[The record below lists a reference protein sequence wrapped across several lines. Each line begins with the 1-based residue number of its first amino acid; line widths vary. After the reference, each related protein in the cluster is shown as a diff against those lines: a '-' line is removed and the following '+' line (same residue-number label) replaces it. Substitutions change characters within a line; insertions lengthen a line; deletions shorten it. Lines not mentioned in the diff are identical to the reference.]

1 MFKSCDKL
9 SGSYIN
15 YNHKLKATAL
25 KTICF
30 KSLVIKVQKI
40 VEKRLE
46 DLWLSTSIFKL
57 LNKLNNLLNFLVFIL
72 VMKNAKKRA
81 EMQPGVGEKTNL
93 KVTRT

>member
-30 KSLVIKVQKI
+30 KSLVIKVQKNSR
-40 VEKRLE
+40 K
-46 DLWLSTSIFKL
+46 
-57 LNKLNNLLNFLVFIL
+57 
-72 VMKNAKKRA
+72 A
-81 EMQPGVGEKTNL
+81 
-93 KVTRT
+93 TRRFMAIYKHI